1 MTRDGAPRR
10 RGRPAGLQGGELLA
24 VARRAFLDLGLAG
37 TTMNEVARRAGI
49 SKASLY
55 REYASKDS
63 LFAAIVLD
71 WTARGRDAMRPA
83 LDALLTADDIVDG
96 LTTLTH
102 TIQAGVLDE
111 DVLRMRRLVA
121 AESDRFPD
129 VAAEYLAGSWDSNIA
144 ALAETLAELDRRE
157 TLVVD
162 DPQAA
167 AEQLTWLAVGGP
179 LNRQTLGAGRVASEH
194 LTRTGIDAV
203 TTFLHRYGAVA
214 A

>member
-1 MTRDGAPRR
+1 
-10 RGRPAGLQGGELLA
+10 
-24 VARRAFLDLGLAG
+24 
-37 TTMNEVARRAGI
+37 MNEVARRAGI

-83 LDALLTADDIVDG
+83 LDALLAADDILVG
-96 LTTLTH
+96 LTRLTH

-129 VAAEYLAGSWDSNIA
+129 VAAQYLAGSWDSNIA
-144 ALAETLAELDRRE
+144 ALADTLAELDRRE

-162 DPQAA
+162 DPKAA

-179 LNRQTLGAGRVASEH
+179 LNRQTLGAGRMASDD
-194 LTRTGIDAV
+194 LTRTATDAV
-203 TTFLHRYGAVA
+203 TTFLHRYAVA